1 MRRRKPLGVPQLPIH
16 IGGSSRAAARRA
28 GRRGDGYFPG
38 GMLGPH
44 ERARQLDLARTEAVA
59 AGRDPGALEYTRW
72 GSIDMP
78 AERVDGLAT
87 EGVTRIVVGS
97 TDPDNPFDELSRFA
111 ERFELG
117 G

>member
-1 MRRRKPLGVPQLPIH
+1 MLSAAVSRFGDGGRRRV
-16 IGGSSRAAARRA
+16 
-28 GRRGDGYFPG
+28 PG
-38 GMLGPH
+38 GMVGPH
-44 ERARQLDLARTEAVA
+44 ERAQQLDLARTEAVA

-78 AERVDGLAT
+78 AERVDGLAAA
-87 EGVTRIVVGS
+87 GVTRIVVGS
-97 TDPDNPFDELSRFA
+97 TDPDNPFDEMSRFA